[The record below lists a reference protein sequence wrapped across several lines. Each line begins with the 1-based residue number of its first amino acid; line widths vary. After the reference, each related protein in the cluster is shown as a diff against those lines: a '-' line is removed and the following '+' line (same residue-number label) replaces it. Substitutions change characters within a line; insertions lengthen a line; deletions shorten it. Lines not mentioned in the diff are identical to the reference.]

1 MRKIFLNNGSSL
13 LLAVLVL
20 AASNLQAAFPA
31 MPELSLTPGLAGE
44 SAITAL
50 GTNLAA
56 VAAHYGKTS
65 AQLQSLLQTET
76 SLRLDGK
83 GMLYYVCEGLA
94 VSSNGPVVAGPPVK
108 LLPLTNTFFLHSKPG
123 STRTIYLDF
132 GGYTISGTQWN
143 TFYNNGND
151 IVAPPWDID
160 GNPASFGTN
169 EQAIIQ
175 QVWFSVAEDYAPFDV
190 DVTTE
195 YPGES
200 ALTRSSLG
208 DQFFGV
214 RALISPI
221 SAIIAPNA
229 GGVSYVGVFNEVGDI
244 HKPSLIFP
252 EQLQNNPKFI
262 AEAVS
267 HEVGHSVGLLH
278 QGTDING
285 VITDYYN
292 GQGDWAPIMGVGYY
306 KPIVQWAKG
315 EYLNANNQE
324 DELAIITST
333 GLNYR
338 SADFGNA
345 FNTASL
351 MPGVNSST
359 NGIIAHTGESDFF
372 YFQTGSGTAS
382 ITFSNWPLAS
392 DLHAIL
398 TIYDGSQNIITNLD
412 SRDNAAGT
420 HGINLNLPV
429 ANGKYYVA
437 ITGRGA
443 RDPLTTGYSAY
454 ASLGQY
460 TLNITNPFPLTT
472 PSTPVTAPHSP
483 WGTTLSVM
491 NGSDPNGNWYLFVQD
506 DKQLD
511 IGAINSGWYL
521 NLTSANPVGFAAD
534 NQLYSSPDVANVNLG
549 ANWTVAVCVTNYGPS
564 ASTNIVVTDVMPIG
578 AGLSYVGNAPS
589 QGSVVQFGSS
599 LVWSVGN
606 LATNTGAKLN
616 VTFSSSAI
624 GTYTNSATVTAATT
638 DPNPDNDATGAIA
651 NVGIFSP
658 SAFGSVTFASG
669 KPTFTITN
677 AGGAMSTII
686 QATTNLA
693 APISW
698 LSIHTNTTPF
708 SFTDASATNYPVR
721 FYRAILGP

>member
-1 MRKIFLNNGSSL
+1 MRKIFLNHGSSL

-20 AASNLQAAFPA
+20 AASDLSAAFPA
-31 MPELSLTPGLAGE
+31 MPALTLTPGLAGE

-65 AQLQSLLQTET
+65 AQLQSLLQAGT
-76 SLRLDGK
+76 SLRLDGQ

-94 VSSNGPVVAGPPVK
+94 VSSNSPVVAGSPMK

-132 GGYTISGTQWN
+132 DGYTISGTQWN
-143 TFYNNGND
+143 IDFNNGND

-169 EQAIIQ
+169 EQTIIQ

-200 ALTRSSLG
+200 ALTRSSFG
-208 DQFFGV
+208 DQVFGV

-229 GGVSYVGVFNEVGDI
+229 GGISYVGVFNEVGDI

-252 EQLQNNPKFI
+252 EQLQNNPKYI

-292 GQGDWAPIMGVGYY
+292 GQGNWAPIMGVGYY
-306 KPIVQWAKG
+306 VPIVQWAKG

-338 SADFGNA
+338 SPDFGNA

-351 MPGVNSST
+351 LPGVNSST
-359 NGIIAHTGESDFF
+359 NGIITHSGESDFF

-398 TIYDGSQNIITNLD
+398 TVYDESQNIITNLD
-412 SRDNAAGT
+412 SVDNVTGT

-429 ANGKYYVA
+429 SNGKYYVA

-443 RDPLTTGYSAY
+443 RNPLTTGYSAY
-454 ASLGQY
+454 GSLGQY
-460 TLNITNPFPLTT
+460 TLNITNPLPLTT
-472 PSTPVTAPHSP
+472 ASTPVTAPHAP
-483 WGTTLSVM
+483 WGTALKVM

-511 IGAINSGWYL
+511 IGAISSGWYL
-521 NLTSANPVGFAAD
+521 NLTSANPVGSASD
-534 NQLYSSPDVANVNLG
+534 NQLYSSPEVANVNLG
-549 ANWTVAVCVTNYGPS
+549 ANWSVSVCVTNYGPS
-564 ASTNIVVTDVMPIG
+564 AATNIVVTDVMPIG

-589 QGSVVQFGSS
+589 QGSVLQFGSS

-616 VTFSSSAI
+616 LTFSASAI
-624 GTYTNSATVTAATT
+624 GTYTNSASVTSTT
-638 DPNPDNDATGAIA
+638 SDPNPDNDATGAIA
-651 NVGIFSP
+651 NVGVFSP
-658 SAFGSVTFASG
+658 SAFGSVTFAG
-669 KPTFTITN
+669 GQPTFTITN
-677 AGGAMSTII
+677 AGGVISTII
-686 QATTNLA
+686 QAATNLIT
-693 APISW
+693 PIAWS
-698 LSIHTNTTPF
+698 SIFTNTTPF
-708 SFTDASATNYPVR
+708 PFTDVTATNYPVR
-721 FYRAILGP
+721 FYRVILGP